1 MDNDSKIEQAQRD
14 IRAANDTVQLARGDS
29 DTREALHLALSACE
43 LMAAVISDQ
52 QERIEQLENVLQNHL
67 ETTPRRR
74 TSG

>member
-52 QERIEQLENVLQNHL
+52 QEQIEELRAKVFEDPSTYDLRKG
-67 ETTPRRR
+67 RR
-74 TSG
+74 